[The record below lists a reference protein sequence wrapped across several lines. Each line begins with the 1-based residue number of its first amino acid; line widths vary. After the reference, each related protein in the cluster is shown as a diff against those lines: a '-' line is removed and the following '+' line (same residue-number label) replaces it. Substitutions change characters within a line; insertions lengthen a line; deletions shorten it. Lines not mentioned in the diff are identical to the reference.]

1 MNIIESFKIKNKQR
15 WIQRNTSQHGHLRRF
30 NKKWC
35 KWLKN
40 KKNRKPKNQ
49 LNKVRKNSNGRTSS
63 KTDVIIANANKGGA
77 ILIMNTDDY
86 INEANHQLSDKD
98 NYRQGLND
106 PTLQNNEMVNNTI
119 ERFQKISKISC
130 QKKKKKQTAEG
141 LKIFN
146 PKAPKFYIT
155 SKIYKE
161 YNPGRSIINSIN
173 CCNSEILHFLNNYFQ
188 QVV

>member
-35 KWLKN
+35 KWFKN

-119 ERFQKISKISC
+119 EPFQKISKISC
-130 QKKKKKQTAEG
+130 QKKKKKNCRRPKNIQSKST
-141 LKIFN
+141 KILYHI
-146 PKAPKFYIT
+146 KDIQRIQSRKVYYKFHQLLQFWNIALF
-155 SKIYKE
+155 
-161 YNPGRSIINSIN
+161 R
-173 CCNSEILHFLNNYFQ
+173 
-188 QVV
+188 

>member
-1 MNIIESFKIKNKQR
+1 
-15 WIQRNTSQHGHLRRF
+15 
-30 NKKWC
+30 
-35 KWLKN
+35 
-40 KKNRKPKNQ
+40 
-49 LNKVRKNSNGRTSS
+49 
-63 KTDVIIANANKGGA
+63 
-77 ILIMNTDDY
+77 MNTDDY

-130 QKKKKKQTAEG
+130 QKKKKKKQTAEG

-173 CCNSEILHFLNNYFQ
+173 CYNSEILHFLDNYFQ